1 MSRVRHVGE
10 FYESELKEAW
20 VKHELGVADVVY
32 QNCWTGEY
40 SSGVPP
46 DTHVVMTPQQ
56 YQLEKVSFGALGTSN
71 ALFKKPRIGRRQPS
85 AGASRAARVLK
96 MYGSACSCSWP
107 HAVDFKLDFP
117 GVLPPVPLFHGGG
130 GGGGGASGGGATVQW
145 DAVDAAVRAGFDET
159 MASLEG
165 GWGGGGDDGGD
176 EGVSDD
182 IGVGGGTARDRCCKQ
197 RL

>member
-1 MSRVRHVGE
+1 MTRKPQWCPSSSSSCWSRRCRGACSYSYLCALFLFVVAYLIVCVCVACSATAMSRVRHVGE

-20 VKHELGVADVVY
+20 VKHEAQLGVADVVY

-85 AGASRAARVLK
+85 AGASRAARRVLLK
-96 MYGSACSCSWP
+96 CTVA
-107 HAVDFKLDFP
+107 HAHA
-117 GVLPPVPLFHGGG
+117 HGHTQLTL
-130 GGGGGASGGGATVQW
+130 S
-145 DAVDAAVRAGFDET
+145 
-159 MASLEG
+159 
-165 GWGGGGDDGGD
+165 
-176 EGVSDD
+176 
-182 IGVGGGTARDRCCKQ
+182 
-197 RL
+197 